1 VNASTWIGYV
11 PGTAAWRH
19 RRKLA
24 RCRASAA
31 HIQELV
37 DRELSPTVLEHEVR
51 AHVHDCPPCAAEETV
66 YRELKVAIVR
76 VSQRGDADLAARL
89 RKVAIEMCHE
99 QGEQHPT

>member
-1 VNASTWIGYV
+1 MNDVFWIRYV

-19 RRKLA
+19 RRKLV

-37 DRELSPTVLEHEVR
+37 DRELSPAVLEEQVR
-51 AHVHDCPPCAAEETV
+51 AHVHDCPPCATEETV

-99 QGEQHPT
+99 QGEHPTA

>member
-1 VNASTWIGYV
+1 VNVSIWIGFV
-11 PGTAAWRH
+11 PGTPAWRH

-37 DRELSPTVLEHEVR
+37 DRELAPSVLEQQVR
-51 AHVHDCPPCAAEETV
+51 AHVHDCPPCATEETV

-89 RKVAIEMCHE
+89 RKVAIELCHE
-99 QGEQHPT
+99 QGEHPPT